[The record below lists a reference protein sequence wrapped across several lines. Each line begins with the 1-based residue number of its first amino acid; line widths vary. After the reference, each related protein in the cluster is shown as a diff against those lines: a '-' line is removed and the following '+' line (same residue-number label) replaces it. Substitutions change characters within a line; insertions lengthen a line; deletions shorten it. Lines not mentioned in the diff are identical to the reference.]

1 MARSNFGIDPIT
13 NLKSKCQHLKTKS
26 QHVQISLFRET
37 KQTQE
42 TMDAVMLRLL
52 HHNQLKEVRS
62 INLYDGCF
70 ISMPVVR
77 QLAFSCPEL
86 TAFSFL
92 QFEGIEIADV
102 ERLKA
107 EVAAK
112 NLDIKVHCLET
123 LDL

>member
-1 MARSNFGIDPIT
+1 
-13 NLKSKCQHLKTKS
+13 
-26 QHVQISLFRET
+26 
-37 KQTQE
+37 
-42 TMDAVMLRLL
+42 MDAVMLRLL
-52 HHNQLKEVRS
+52 HHNKLKQVRS

-77 QLAFSCPEL
+77 QLTFSCPEL

-92 QFEGIEIADV
+92 QFEGIEIAEV

-107 EVAAK
+107 ELATK